1 LFKEKTGKDAPEIE
15 DWKNPVWFE
24 WQNFREESMERFLSD
39 AGETVASVREDGAV
53 FLNAGGWPLSTQV
66 ARNPW
71 RLEKYQHLTGAEVFV
86 HPGAANEDWLDTAV
100 MAKFLSAGEN
110 PAVVF
115 SDHAMGGWHYV
126 GMTEA
131 DLKREFYQTVAG
143 GANPWIAVFEPAL
156 EHQKEKTMRVVEES
170 WGFLEE
176 NEEFFIGDSSAAN
189 VAVLRSETSS
199 LAYLSEIESLAT
211 EVSVAVEKDLI
222 ANVEERSIKEKSAYK
237 RKCESIAAEEFRGWC
252 YALTRQHVPFGIIRD
267 RDINED
273 YLKSFDLLVVPN
285 CACLSDEIIDT
296 LTGYCERGG
305 NIISTFESGWYM
317 PDGKLRAPDTG
328 GLFVPRQKTPDM
340 FPAATFEEYAIVEP
354 DGAVIEEFHANEL
367 IPRPVYALKIISPPE
382 SSAFFK
388 FMNPI
393 GRHYRQPQGVSKYP
407 MVLYGQKGK
416 GSWCYFACLPGADWM
431 RFKIPQWENLMGG
444 AVRMMLG
451 DGIQLI
457 AEAPAPVQIELRK
470 QPGRLNIHIL
480 NNIGDNQFPIS
491 QVIPAGKITV
501 SVTSKKPER
510 VFSTDKNSIPFSYKD
525 GRTVFSL
532 VLNAQYE
539 IVSLAMK
546 QE

>member
-1 LFKEKTGKDAPEIE
+1 MDGPVVFPGACYCDTCRKLFKEKTGKEAPEFE
-15 DWKNPVWFE
+15 DWKNAAWFE
-24 WQNFREESMERFLSD
+24 WQDFREESMERFLSD
-39 AGETVASVREDGAV
+39 AGKTVTSVREDGAV
-53 FLNAGGWPLSTQV
+53 FLNAGGWSLSTQV

-156 EHQKEKTMRVVEES
+156 KHQKEKTMRVVEES

-222 ANVEERSIKEKSAYK
+222 ATVEERSIKEKAAYK
-237 RKCESIAAEEFRGWC
+237 RKCESAAAEEFRGWC
-252 YALTRQHVPFGIIRD
+252 YALTRQHVPFSIIRD
-267 RDINED
+267 RDISED

-285 CACLSDEIIDT
+285 CACLSDEIIDR
-296 LTGYCERGG
+296 LAGYCERGG

-328 GLFVPRQKTPDM
+328 GLFVPRQKILDM
-340 FPAATFEEYAIVEP
+340 FPAATFEEYAVVEP
-354 DGAVIEEFHANEL
+354 DGDGIEGFHANEL
-367 IPRPVYALKIISPPE
+367 IPRPVYALKITSSPE
-382 SSAFFK
+382 SSTTFK

-393 GRHYRQPQGVSKYP
+393 GKHYRQPQGVSKYP
-407 MVLYGQKGK
+407 MVLHGQKGK

-444 AVRMMLG
+444 VVRMMLG

-457 AEAPAPVQIELRK
+457 TKTPAPVQIELRK
-470 QPGRLNIHIL
+470 QVGRLNLHII
-480 NNIGDNQFPIS
+480 NNIGDNQFPL
-491 QVIPAGKITV
+491 
-501 SVTSKKPER
+501 
-510 VFSTDKNSIPFSYKD
+510 VFIKQINK
-525 GRTVFSL
+525 SL
-532 VLNAQYE
+532 HHRCRGV
-539 IVSLAMK
+539 V
-546 QE
+546 